1 MNKHD
6 DEDEWKSKFNKK
18 KKSSPWGDDDDNK

>member
-1 MNKHD
+1 MNKND

-18 KKSSPWGDDDDNK
+18 KSDSPWGDDDNK